1 MTVSGRLVGVC
12 EGVEN
17 SSGGSVGAGVRLG
30 WGLGVGVAAS
40 WVLFSLAPGVNIASS
55 GGKSAYLISACR
67 TVRRQDSLSCTKG
80 MFEARIAKTTRSRDA
95 KKNHNQRGMRP
106 LFRACSGFNL
116 NMERLYPNQCP
127 LLISCP
133 SHGGIN
139 GLGETKPLHSE
150 EEGVIREWSQSAG
163 SWDDLVAFRT
173 HGNHRNRQTDTFL
186 DCGHICL
193 RFLGKVFPGACF
205 PKHSFPTRQAVVN
218 GFEGG

>member
-12 EGVEN
+12 DGVEN

-67 TVRRQDSLSCTKG
+67 TVRRHDSLSCTKG
-80 MFEARIAKTTRSRDA
+80 MFETRIANTTRSRDA

-139 GLGETKPLHSE
+139 GLGRRNPSIVKKRGSSGSGRNQRDRGMIWSRSGPTEIIEIGRPICSSIAPTYACASLGRSSQ
-150 EEGVIREWSQSAG
+150 VRASQSIV
-163 SWDDLVAFRT
+163 S
-173 HGNHRNRQTDTFL
+173 Q
-186 DCGHICL
+186 
-193 RFLGKVFPGACF
+193 PGRL
-205 PKHSFPTRQAVVN
+205 S
-218 GFEGG
+218 